1 MIKAVFLDHAETIAE
16 EDQSD
21 LEQMIQQDA
30 SSRLKDT
37 EPAAEWRFENLRVL
51 KQNSCEASFLSENK
65 IMELSRKMAE
75 EEDHM
80 NDAQE
85 APVKLNPGCWKF
97 ALAFSYAKILLQC
110 CGKQAG
116 GLVCSNM
123 IRVSAQYKKLS
134 RTALHTV
141 GIPVIEILTNGCSPA
156 SDIKGTSAVG
166 RNAVLIEQKN
176 RTDTDRCRMIHDLK
190 EALTL
195 I

>member
-80 NDAQE
+80 NDA
-85 APVKLNPGCWKF
+85 
-97 ALAFSYAKILLQC
+97 
-110 CGKQAG
+110 
-116 GLVCSNM
+116 
-123 IRVSAQYKKLS
+123 
-134 RTALHTV
+134 
-141 GIPVIEILTNGCSPA
+141 
-156 SDIKGTSAVG
+156 
-166 RNAVLIEQKN
+166 
-176 RTDTDRCRMIHDLK
+176 
-190 EALTL
+190 
-195 I
+195 